1 MAESKEYVCECCGK
15 PFTASANRQA
25 KYCSKKCLD
34 NTRKRKVAEAKRQ
47 NKAMLVALRTDC
59 PNITEEYIA
68 KRCEQIAHQ
77 QDTSVWTHDY
87 AERQKARTLAMVQGK
102 GI

>member
-15 PFTASANRQA
+15 TFTASANRQV

-34 NTRKRKVAEAKRQ
+34 VVRKRKVAEAKRQ

-77 QDTSVWTHDY
+77 QDRTVWTSDY
-87 AERQKARTLAMVQGK
+87 AERQKARTLAMVQGRQ
-102 GI
+102 I